1 MGKIMDSITRAASVT
16 NYHFQVNKPEIY
28 MGVGIAGVLVSG
40 FLACRA
46 TLKLEKT
53 LKESREKIE
62 KIHEDIETGVIE
74 EKNAKKEVAI
84 GYIYMGAK
92 VVALYAPSVVLAGA
106 SITAIVAS
114 NDILKKRAANFANLY
129 AASQKAFKDYR
140 GRVAERFGKE
150 VEEEIYLDKKKIEVE
165 EKKIDENGNETT
177 EKKEVTVVGNLQP
190 SEYSRFYSAGN
201 RGWTKDPEANMI
213 FLRRQQDAATD
224 RLRAKGY
231 LFLND
236 VYELLGMPKSE
247 AGHYVGWIDDPELGK
262 DCYVDFGI
270 YRVDSSPANADFVNG
285 NEPTILLDFNVDG
298 PIMDKV
304 WTKRFGNYDKT
315 DEVHPNSITLEPG
328 FRG

>member
-28 MGVGIAGVLVSG
+28 MGVGIAGVLISG

-165 EKKIDENGNETT
+165 ETKTDENGNETT
-177 EKKEVTVVGNLQP
+177 EKKEVTVAGNLKP
-190 SEYSRFYSAGN
+190 SEYSRIYDCGN
-201 RGWTKDPEANMI
+201 KGWTKDPEANMI
-213 FLRRQQDAATD
+213 YLRRQQDAATD
-224 RLRAKGY
+224 KLRAKGY

-236 VYELLGMPKSE
+236 VYEMLGFPPCE

-262 DCYVDFGI
+262 DRYVDFGI
-270 YRVDSSPANADFVNG
+270 YRVDASPANSNFING
-285 NEPTILLDFNVDG
+285 YEPSILLDFNVDG

-304 WTKRFGNYDKT
+304 WSKRFTHKEETTSLD
-315 DEVHPNSITLEPG
+315 PG
-328 FRG
+328 FRR